1 MGGGVDLGTQ
11 SFDDLWIWDEIDNAL
26 PWYRTVSVNKM
37 PAKYLICRR
46 IRCTLDLE
54 VSSEEELWKEHERLT
69 GIFLEAWKK
78 IRTGEAK
85 LNELPETKLSLLDLS
100 VELANRML
108 THCNFCRWNCRV
120 DRSKMI
126 KYGTCQLGSRSRV
139 GSYFHH
145 RGEELVFRGTH
156 GSGTIFFTSCNW
168 RCSFCQ
174 NGDISHDKDNGLPVT
189 PSQLSWMAWQLRME
203 GCHNINWVG
212 GEPTIHLHTILEAIR
227 LLDFKKPDHST
238 LPYVAQVKSNGYLPF
253 RLSMEN
259 AYYEGEF
266 NAPMLWNSNFYMSPE
281 TMRLLRCLTDVWL
294 PDFKFGSDKCSIKL
308 ARTPFMWETVTRNH
322 KLVNDWQEDMVIRHL
337 IMPNHVE
344 CCTKPVLGWIAE
356 NTPNALVNLMDQFRP
371 EYACNPALSTYDP
384 RYEEIARYP
393 SDEEI
398 EESYHYAR
406 GLGLRFE
413 AVTFEKKVGIR
424 SHLLAR
430 CVPEQV

>member
-1 MGGGVDLGTQ
+1 MGGRVDLGTQ
-11 SFDDLWIWDEIDNAL
+11 SFDSLWIWDEIDNAL
-26 PWYRTVSVNKM
+26 PWYRKVSVNKM

-46 IRCTLDLE
+46 VPCNLDLE

-78 IRTGEAK
+78 IRTGEAR
-85 LNELPETKLSLLDLS
+85 LNELPEAKLSLLDLS

-108 THCNFCRWNCRV
+108 THCNLCRWNCRV
-120 DRSKMI
+120 DRSNGT
-126 KYGTCQLGSRSRV
+126 KYGTCQLGSQSRV
-139 GSYFHH
+139 GSYSHH
-145 RGEELVFRGTH
+145 RGEELVFRGTR
-156 GSGTIFFTSCNW
+156 GSGTIFFNSCSW

-174 NGDISHDKDNGLPVT
+174 NSDISHEKDSGLLVT
-189 PSQLSWMAWQLRME
+189 SSQLSWMAWQLRME

-212 GEPTIHLHTILEAIR
+212 GEPTIHLHTILEAIS
-227 LLDFKKPDHST
+227 LLDRKKPDSKQ
-238 LPYVAQVKSNGYLPF
+238 LAYLEQVKSDGFLLH
-253 RLSMEN
+253 RGSVEN
-259 AYYEGEF
+259 ASYEGEF
-266 NAPMLWNSNFYMSPE
+266 NVPMLWNSNFYMSME
-281 TMRLLRCLTDVWL
+281 TMRLLRCLMDVWL

-322 KLVNDWQEDMVIRHL
+322 KLVNDWREDVVIRHL

-344 CCTKPVLGWIAE
+344 CCTKPVLEWIAE

-398 EESYHYAR
+398 EESYQYAR
-406 GLGLRFE
+406 KLGLRFE
-413 AVTFEKKVGIR
+413 AVTFEKRVSTRLHSSAR
-424 SHLLAR
+424 S
-430 CVPEQV
+430 VPKQV